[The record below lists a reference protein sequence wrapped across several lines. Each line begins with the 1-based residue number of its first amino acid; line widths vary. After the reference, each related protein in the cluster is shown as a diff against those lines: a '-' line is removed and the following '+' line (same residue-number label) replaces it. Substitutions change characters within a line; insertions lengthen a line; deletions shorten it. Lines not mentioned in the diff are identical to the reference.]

1 MEIVVTNTHP
11 PLTSC
16 QTLVQALHK
25 QYRIS
30 SQPKPCGR
38 CSHPHAAEAEAGV
51 VYSFSRA
58 TPLVNV
64 SISYSP
70 HTGLHLSGFPK
81 RIHRPFPISSFPYT
95 ESHNTGLTVSPNVIS
110 PIKNSQGLE
119 RRFPHIGLQGEL
131 FPVQSSPIQHHWQR
145 EDSSGSSK
153 ICWSIISNRGTP
165 IPFAVLPLP

>member
-95 ESHNTGLTVSPNVIS
+95 ESHNTGLTVSANIIS
-110 PIKNSQGLE
+110 PIKKSGARALIPEYWPLGGALPRSELTYPTPLAKGGQL
-119 RRFPHIGLQGEL
+119 RFQ
-131 FPVQSSPIQHHWQR
+131 
-145 EDSSGSSK
+145 
-153 ICWSIISNRGTP
+153 
-165 IPFAVLPLP
+165 